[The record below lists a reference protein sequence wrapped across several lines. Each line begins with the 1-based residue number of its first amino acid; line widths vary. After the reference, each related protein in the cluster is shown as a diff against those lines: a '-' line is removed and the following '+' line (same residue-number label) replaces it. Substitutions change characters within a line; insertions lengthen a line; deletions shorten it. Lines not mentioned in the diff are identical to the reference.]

1 MNKVLNTAPPFQH
14 PSGTEKAVFPSEQ
27 AKNTRTDGNQAVF
40 PSEQAKN
47 TRPDGNQAFFPSER
61 AQNTPTGTERG
72 VSVPER
78 GM

>member
-1 MNKVLNTAPPFQH
+1 MNKVFNTAPPLQH
-14 PSGTEKAVFPSEQ
+14 PSGTEMAVFPSEQ

-40 PSEQAKN
+40 PSERAK
-47 TRPDGNQAFFPSER
+47 
-61 AQNTPTGTERG
+61 NTPTGTGRG